1 MQSQNKKVGVVF
13 VLFTANNTFYSLT
26 NFNGEVLF
34 SISAGSQ
41 RSKNL
46 KKIVSSTTYITVLKL
61 AKYLQIKKFTHIH
74 LKIKGLSKTK
84 KLVIKAFHY
93 VGLEVLT
100 LQDVT
105 SFPHN
110 GCRKKGVRRI

>member
-13 VLFTANNTFYSLT
+13 ILFTANNTFYSLT
-26 NFNGEVLF
+26 NFKGEILF

-41 RSKNL
+41 RTKNL
-46 KKIVSSTTYITVLKL
+46 KKIVSSTTYITALKL
-61 AKYLQIKKFTHIH
+61 VKYLQVKEFTHIH
-74 LKIKGLSKTK
+74 LKMKGLSKAK
-84 KLVIKAFHY
+84 KLAIKAFHY

-100 LQDVT
+100 LQDIT